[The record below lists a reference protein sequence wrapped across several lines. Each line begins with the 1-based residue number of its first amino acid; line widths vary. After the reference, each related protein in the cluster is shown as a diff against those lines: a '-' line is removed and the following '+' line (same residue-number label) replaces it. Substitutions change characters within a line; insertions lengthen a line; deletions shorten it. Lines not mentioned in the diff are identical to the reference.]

1 MRSEDGAPPRPPPL
15 TALGRRA
22 TGHPRHARP
31 LAPVRH
37 GLMHAF
43 FGIKPVRDE
52 LRHSKAAA
60 AQRGHSAV
68 SPGCG
73 PYAPYARPVGHRLRP
88 VGHRLRPRHRSPK
101 RSFNSFGA
109 VV

>member
-1 MRSEDGAPPRPPPL
+1 
-15 TALGRRA
+15 
-22 TGHPRHARP
+22 
-31 LAPVRH
+31 
-37 GLMHAF
+37 MHAF

-68 SPGCG
+68 SSGCG
-73 PYAPYARPVGHRLRP
+73 PYAPYARP

-101 RSFNSFGA
+101 RSFNSFRA

>member
-22 TGHPRHARP
+22 TGHPHDARP

-68 SPGCG
+68 SAPCG
-73 PYAPYARPVGHRLRP
+73 PYAPYARP